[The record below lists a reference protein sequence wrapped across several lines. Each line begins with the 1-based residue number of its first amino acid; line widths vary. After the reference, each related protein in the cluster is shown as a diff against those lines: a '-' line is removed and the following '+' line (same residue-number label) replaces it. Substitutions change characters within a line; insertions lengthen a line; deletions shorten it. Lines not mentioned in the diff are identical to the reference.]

1 MWTIRTPLRLLVATA
16 TVLPLALHRA
26 GPGDWPAYGGDAGG
40 SRFSPLTRVH
50 RGNVAA
56 LRVAWT
62 FHTGEARRGGM
73 LHHAS
78 FEATPLVVDGT
89 MYLSTP
95 GGLVIALAPETGRVR
110 WRFDARVDSTTHF
123 GDYVSRGVSTWLDPA
138 ARPGSACRRR
148 ILVATVDARLIAL
161 DGGTGRPCAGF
172 GTRGTVDL
180 RQGLRNP
187 PAFAGEYEET
197 SPPAVVRGLVIV
209 GSGVADNSRT
219 DAASGEVRAFDARS
233 GALVWTWDPVPQSPD
248 DAAYSTWR
256 GPEAHRTGA
265 ANAWS
270 VIAADSAH
278 DLVFVPTGS
287 PSVDYFG
294 GGRLGDNH
302 YANSIV
308 ALRATTGHV
317 VWHFQT
323 VHHDLWDYDN
333 ASPPALVTVRRG
345 GRAIPAVLQATKT
358 GMLFV
363 LDRETGRPIFP
374 VEERPVPRSTV
385 PGEEAAATQPFSTL
399 PLLSPHRFL
408 PDSAFGVSPE
418 RRAAC
423 RAHVAALRNEG
434 AFTPPSME
442 GTLALPSNIG
452 GAQWGGVAYDSS
464 RGIVVV
470 PVNRIAAE
478 VRLVDTA
485 GLRMDTLDMSE
496 SRIGE
501 NWTRMHGTPYVM
513 HRMLLFGPDNVPCTP
528 PPFGTLVAIQLGS
541 GRKLWEV
548 PLGDMSGLAK
558 VPALRGMGSPN
569 LGGPIAT
576 AGGLVFIAATV
587 DRQLRAFDIET
598 GREVWSAPLPAGG
611 KATPMTYLGAD
622 GRQYVAIA
630 AGGDG
635 GGFGRDDALVAFALP
650 SDGASTSAQ
659 SRRVPVQR
667 GVLRRPGE
675 GVPQIGGG
683 VAGPVGVPQVGPSQ
697 HDEIGAA
704 RRQDGVDVGG
714 R

>member
-1 MWTIRTPLRLLVATA
+1 MWTTRTRLRLLAATA
-16 TVLPLALHRA
+16 ALLPLALHRA
-26 GPGDWPAYGGDAGG
+26 PLPPGDWPAYGGDAGG
-40 SRFSPLTRVH
+40 SRFSPLTQVH

-73 LHHAS
+73 LRNAA

-95 GGLVIALAPETGRVR
+95 GGLVIALAPESGRMR

-138 ARPGSACRRR
+138 AALGSACRRR

-161 DGGTGRPCAGF
+161 DGATGRPCAGF
-172 GTRGTVDL
+172 GTAGTVDL
-180 RQGLRNP
+180 RQGLRNAP
-187 PAFAGEYEET
+187 SFAGEYEET

-209 GSGVADNSRT
+209 GSGVADNTRT

-248 DAAYSTWR
+248 DPAYATWR

-270 VIAADSAH
+270 VIAADSAR

-287 PSVDYFG
+287 PSVDYYG
-294 GGRLGDNH
+294 GGRLGDNR

-308 ALRATTGHV
+308 ALRATTGRV

-333 ASPPALVTVRRG
+333 AAPPALVTVRRD

-363 LDRETGRPIFP
+363 LDRGTGRPIFP
-374 VEERPVPRSTV
+374 VEERPVPHSTV

-399 PLLSPHRFL
+399 PLLSPHRFV

-434 AFTPPSME
+434 VFTPPSTQ

-452 GAQWGGVAYDSS
+452 GAHWGGLTYDSE

-470 PVNRIAAE
+470 PANRVAGEIT
-478 VRLVDTA
+478 LLDTA
-485 GLRMDTLDMSE
+485 GLRMDTLGMSE
-496 SRIGE
+496 SRVGE
-501 NWTRMHGTPYVM
+501 SWTRMHGTPYVL
-513 HRMLLFGPDNVPCTP
+513 HRFLLLGPDNVPCTP
-528 PPFGTLVAIQLGS
+528 PPFGTLVAIQLGT
-541 GRKLWEV
+541 GRRLWEV
-548 PLGDMSGLAK
+548 PLGDMSALVKA
-558 VPALRGMGSPN
+558 PAGTLRGMGSPN

-576 AGGLVFIAATV
+576 AGGLVFVAATL

-598 GREVWSAPLPAGG
+598 GRELWSAPLPAGG

-635 GGFGRDDALVAFALP
+635 GGFGRDDALVVFALP
-650 SDGASTSAQ
+650 SA
-659 SRRVPVQR
+659 PM
-667 GVLRRPGE
+667 
-675 GVPQIGGG
+675 
-683 VAGPVGVPQVGPSQ
+683 
-697 HDEIGAA
+697 
-704 RRQDGVDVGG
+704 RQ
-714 R
+714 